1 MRDSGSLRMDEME
14 LRRRVCA
21 GKNCGLGN
29 VTLTIKSHAREN
41 AAVFRVYKVLSGL
54 GRLMRRGGYRYE

>member
-1 MRDSGSLRMDEME
+1 MGEME
-14 LRRRVCA
+14 LRGRVCA

-41 AAVFRVYKVLSGL
+41 AAVFRVYCFWVLMGNQ
-54 GRLMRRGGYRYE
+54 GAPDV

>member
-1 MRDSGSLRMDEME
+1 MRDSGSLRMGEME
-14 LRRRVCA
+14 LRGRVCA

-41 AAVFRVYKVLSGL
+41 AAVFRVYCFWVLMGNQ
-54 GRLMRRGGYRYE
+54 GAPYV